1 MYSGMDRI
9 AIPDSVDSAEAVLA
23 RAEREMIRQK
33 RKKRPKP
40 ATVEPDDS
48 AEPCESGESHDLD
61 ELA

>member
-1 MYSGMDRI
+1 MDRI

-23 RAEREMIRQK
+23 RAEREMMRQN

-40 ATVEPDDS
+40 ATVEP
-48 AEPCESGESHDLD
+48 AEDADAPCESTESHDVD